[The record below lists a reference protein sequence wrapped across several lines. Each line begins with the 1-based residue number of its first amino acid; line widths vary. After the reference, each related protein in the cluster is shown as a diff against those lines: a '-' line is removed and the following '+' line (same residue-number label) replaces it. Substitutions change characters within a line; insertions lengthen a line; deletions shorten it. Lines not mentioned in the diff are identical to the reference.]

1 MKAAIFSGDS
11 FSGIQRVGRY
21 LSDPVWEDGGDMK
34 NEMNE
39 FVGSG
44 RLEFPEVEPW
54 MEAVDGAALLDEIRT
69 VLKRFTVLPQW
80 GAEALAL
87 WVLHTYA
94 FHLRDVTTYI
104 GISSPEKRCG
114 KTTLLTV
121 LSELANR
128 AVVAAN
134 ISPPALFRV
143 IAETRPTLLIDE
155 ADTFLE

>member
-1 MKAAIFSGDS
+1 MLQTDEQREILEKLIWRIFE
-11 FSGIQRVGRY
+11 GRTVFVR
-21 LSDPVWEDGGDMK
+21 PCMGGWRDMK

-104 GISSPEKRCG
+104 GISS
-114 KTTLLTV
+114 
-121 LSELANR
+121 
-128 AVVAAN
+128 
-134 ISPPALFRV
+134 
-143 IAETRPTLLIDE
+143 
-155 ADTFLE
+155 